1 MPTYT
6 CTYTPLGFFGPLGP
20 PGFFGPL
27 EALDF
32 EFVETAPKFFSL
44 LSLFCEVK
52 ENLLGVLIP
61 AFAARQKVEKI
72 VHAEKLLAVR
82 RLHAT

>member
-1 MPTYT
+1 MVMASAKP
-6 CTYTPLGFFGPLGP
+6 CTLLISSHTLATR
-20 PGFFGPL
+20 PL

-32 EFVETAPKFFSL
+32 EFVETAPNFFSL
-44 LSLFCEVK
+44 LSLVCEVK
-52 ENLLGVLIP
+52 ENRLGVLIP